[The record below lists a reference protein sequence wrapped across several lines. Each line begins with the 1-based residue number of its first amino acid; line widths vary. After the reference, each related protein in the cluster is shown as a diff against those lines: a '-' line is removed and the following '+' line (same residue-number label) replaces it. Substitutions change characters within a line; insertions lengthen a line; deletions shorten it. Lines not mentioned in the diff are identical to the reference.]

1 MLYGILKD
9 SMVNTGNDGELSC
22 IFTAPLSVVSN
33 QPAYVQD
40 MMNLKRRANSQLA
53 QRWEVETKIASTNNS
68 PSFLTHSIVNG
79 HDKVFGIRMPQ
90 VAGLKLT
97 TANVTVT
104 EAVGA
109 TGNTIK
115 VSTPLVKGEFIQFA
129 SHSKV
134 YLVTSV
140 SGLNC
145 TISPKLIQAV
155 TKDSKVTTNAV
166 TLFVR
171 YDMDTTL
178 GITYTDG
185 ILTDQGSVK
194 FIEAV

>member
-68 PSFLTHSIVNG
+68 PSFLTHSILNG

-115 VSTPLVKGEFIQFA
+115 VSTPLVEGEFIQFA

-166 TLFVR
+166 TLFAR
-171 YDMDTTL
+171 YDTDTAL
-178 GITYTDG
+178 GITYMDG